1 MASAQVLG
9 LDISRV
15 VKAKPGAVFDAF
27 TKPEVLKT
35 WWGPEGMTC
44 PKADID
50 CRAGGTY
57 ETLMQAPD
65 GTTRDVRGTFTEIEP
80 GKKVAYTWAWYTDDK
95 PGPESSV
102 AVSFAEKDGDTEV
115 HLHHEGFTNQEE
127 CDQHNWGWTSSF
139 NCLEKIF

>member
-1 MASAQVLG
+1 MSEQVLG

-27 TKPEVLKT
+27 TKSDVMKK
-35 WWGPEGMTC
+35 WWGPEGMSC

-50 CRAGGTY
+50 CREGGRY

-65 GTTRDVRGTFTEIEP
+65 STTHGVRGTFTEVDP

-95 PGPESSV
+95 PGNETNV
-102 AVSFAEKDGDTEV
+102 EVSFTEKDGGTEV
-115 HLHHEGFTNQEE
+115 RLHHEGFANQEE
-127 CDQHNWGWTSSF
+127 PNQHNWGWTSSF
-139 NCLEKIF
+139 NCLEQIF